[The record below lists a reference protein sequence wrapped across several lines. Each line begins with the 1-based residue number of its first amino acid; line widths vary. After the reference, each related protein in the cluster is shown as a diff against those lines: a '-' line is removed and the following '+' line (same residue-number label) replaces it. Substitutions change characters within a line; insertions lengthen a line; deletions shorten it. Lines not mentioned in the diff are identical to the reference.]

1 MLGVMAPKSDYVGAG
16 LILITRDL
24 QVLLVKDANSD
35 KWGFPKGHREP
46 IDVNDIATACREVA
60 EETGIQAGDYSIV
73 PAPFRIMRGT
83 STYIFRYAVMR
94 DMHTVGSLTAPNEV
108 SELRWVSIV
117 DILIDGDFFGD
128 RLGNKY
134 LRTWIQ
140 DLREAGCDPQN
151 SPKKTVAVLF
161 KCIYELLGAE
171 ARLLCSHFKYPCVR
185 VTS

>member
-1 MLGVMAPKSDYVGAG
+1 MAPKTDYAGAG

-24 QVLLVKDANSD
+24 QVLLVKDANSE

-60 EETGIQAGDYSIV
+60 EETGIQANEYAII
-73 PAPFRIMRGT
+73 PAPFRIMRG
-83 STYIFRYAVMR
+83 SSSYIFRYAVMR
-94 DMHTVGSLTAPNEV
+94 DIHLAATAAAPEVIAPNEV
-108 SELRWVSIV
+108 SELRWVPMV
-117 DILIDGDFFGD
+117 DILIDDDFFGD

-140 DLREAGCDPQN
+140 DLREAGGDPQN

-171 ARLLCSHFKYPCVR
+171 ARLFNHFKYPCVR